1 MIRMSKVPYIDQ
13 SGLFAL
19 EDLLMDLIQK
29 DIEILFVGLQP
40 QPNYLMKTIGII
52 GKLIPEEQVFDDFKS
67 CKKYVIDAHASIL
80 V

>member
-1 MIRMSKVPYIDQ
+1 
-13 SGLFAL
+13 
-19 EDLLMDLIQK
+19 
-29 DIEILFVGLQP
+29 
-40 QPNYLMKTIGII
+40 MKTIGII